1 MTKPASPV
9 IQTGHSLYSACT
21 AFFWMGETSG
31 TTWTDYRNGHNAT
44 FHGSP
49 TATTTPYGAGWT
61 MAATD
66 GGTFADTS
74 IFPAADMSVA
84 FLGKTGATTAI
95 MGIFDGGDDTVLGH
109 RWLFYVNSGGPAFA
123 SSGTGAASFGGSGS
137 TVADSAWHCFICTTK
152 STGGVNRGT
161 IYIDGTN
168 VGSSTGM
175 GSMNLETGGHN
186 AFITASQDAWTN
198 GWIGDMAG
206 LAVFNT
212 ELSTGDVASLQTDFF
227 GLVRP
232 TGGGGSPSV
241 FYFDREANYS
251 GWGVR

>member
-1 MTKPASPV
+1 V

-61 MAATD
+61 VGATD
-66 GGTFADTS
+66 GATFSDAS
-74 IFPAADMSVA
+74 IWPAADFSIA
-84 FLGKTGATTAI
+84 ILAKTSSSDLQVF
-95 MGIFDGGDDTVLGH
+95 FDAGDDTVSGH
-109 RWLFYVNSGGPAFA
+109 RWLFYLPSTHLSWATSA
-123 SSGTGAASFGGSGS
+123 GGSSFTESAGGWADGS
-137 TVADSAWHCFICTTK
+137 FHCFICTTK
-152 STGGVNRGT
+152 TSGGSTRGR
-161 IYIDGTN
+161 IYADGSLLITDTSL
-168 VGSSTGM
+168 GSC
-175 GSMNLETGGHN
+175 NLDTGGHN
-186 AFITASQDAWTN
+186 AYVTSSQDGWTA
-198 GWIGDMAG
+198 GLIGDIAG

-212 ELSTGDVASLQTDFF
+212 ELDSSGVASLQTDFF

-232 TGGGGSPSV
+232 TGGSASSV

-251 GWGVR
+251 GWGVP